1 MLISSSP
8 PSAELVDYSLAQQA
22 NQGEENQDTLLLF
35 DYQIH
40 DLVLDYLKY
49 TITQEQQVGTLLN
62 ISTSNVINTM
72 G

>member
-62 ISTSNVINTM
+62 ISTSNMINTM